1 MQTFTKQDVAKLAG
15 VVPSTLL
22 RHLDQGVI
30 PEPSVVVGRRR
41 LYTPEEALVVVSH
54 FSQHER
60 YTQINK
66 DKEGN

>member
-30 PEPSVVVGRRR
+30 PESSVVVGRRR
-41 LYTPEEALVVVSH
+41 LYTPEEALVVVSLPL
-54 FSQHER
+54 Q
-60 YTQINK
+60 
-66 DKEGN
+66 